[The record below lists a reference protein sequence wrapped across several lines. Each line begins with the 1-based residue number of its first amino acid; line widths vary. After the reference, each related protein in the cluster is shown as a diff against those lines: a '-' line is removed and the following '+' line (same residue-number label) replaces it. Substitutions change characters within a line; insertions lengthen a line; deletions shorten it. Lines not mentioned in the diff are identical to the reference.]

1 MPVRSMEVGVQ
12 LSELRRRL
20 MAETFQSLNPS
31 QTTSSQ
37 PFYNYQLDRVQREQW
52 NDIEWPHLTIYKDIP
67 MVVGQRFY
75 NYPPQLPFDSIFRI
89 WWPQGVNWV
98 PLDYGINP
106 QTYATMGGEGVQAW
120 PPRRWRNCA
129 SFDENTM
136 STTPAAQFEVW
147 PTPAP
152 GTPFSLRLE
161 GNAPL
166 NALIEDDDVCVIDAA
181 LIVMFAASEILAVQK
196 SEGASLKLQ
205 KANQYRRMLI
215 ARLGAQQRN
224 MKSLSKDGGHMGSI
238 SDGRR
243 LTPYLDF
250 IPAYGQ
256 IGG

>member
-1 MPVRSMEVGVQ
+1 LQ
-12 LSELRRRL
+12 
-20 MAETFQSLNPS
+20 
-31 QTTSSQ
+31 
-37 PFYNYQLDRVQREQW
+37 RVQREQW
-52 NDIEWPHLTIYKDIP
+52 NDIEWPHLTIYHDMP
-67 MVVGQRFY
+67 MIAGQRFY
-75 NYPPQLPFDSIFRI
+75 SYPPELPFDSIFRI

-106 QTYATMGGEGVQAW
+106 QTYAAMGGENVQAW

-129 SFDENTM
+129 QYSAATGA
-136 STTPAAQFEVW
+136 TTAAAQFEVW
-147 PTPAP
+147 PTPGP
-152 GTPFSLRLE
+152 STPFSLRIE

-166 NALIEDDDVCVIDAA
+166 NPLIEDTDTCVIDAT
-181 LIVMFAASEILAVQK
+181 LVVLFAASEILAQQK
-196 SEGASLKLQ
+196 SESASLKLQ

-224 MKSLSKDGGHMGSI
+224 MKSLSRDGGNMGPL

-250 IPAYGQ
+250 IPAYQQ